1 MFIAKRL
8 QLVMNLRLRSVHS
21 WLPSKFI
28 YVIGCR
34 VARKYEYAKY
44 RIPIEAT
51 ERWVSHGYI
60 WSPPPSPTFPFE
72 RSILEGALRI
82 LTKAP
87 HTSHVYSMRTWR
99 RELGDRQ
106 RYLQEQTKP
115 HYSTPLDHL
124 QSQVLLLTMYVS
136 LLLDSLLP
144 IISGRPTERILSNL
158 TSPQLIHLLST
169 PITVNEHS
177 ITIDPTPPAEL
188 WNRNIP
194 FATHNF

>member
-1 MFIAKRL
+1 
-8 QLVMNLRLRSVHS
+8 MNLRLRSVHS

-34 VARKYEYAKY
+34 VARKYDYAKY

-51 ERWVSHGYI
+51 ERWVWQSRLYLVC
-60 WSPPPSPTFPFE
+60 PPSPTFPFE

-87 HTSHVYSMRTWR
+87 HISHVYSMRTWR

-106 RYLQEQTKP
+106 RHLQEQTKP

-136 LLLDSLLP
+136 LLLDILLP
-144 IISGRPTERILSNL
+144 IILGRPTERIPSIL
-158 TSPQLIHLLST
+158 TSPQLIHPLYPLLWMNVPS
-169 PITVNEHS
+169 P
-177 ITIDPTPPAEL
+177 
-188 WNRNIP
+188 
-194 FATHNF
+194 